1 MALAGFAYF
10 KNSFE
15 VHYLCV
21 RDIVRQ
27 FDLSTFAAIKLFQNG
42 IPENRDP
49 GPPSGTP
56 KWDPKWVPL
65 RGPRSQFSGMPF
77 KT

>member
-15 VHYLCV
+15 VHFLCV

-27 FDLSTFAAIKLFQNG
+27 FDLFTFAAIKLFQNLMRLTNLYTSFTSF
-42 IPENRDP
+42 EQQATKNKFFHQ
-49 GPPSGTP
+49 SMQA
-56 KWDPKWVPL
+56 
-65 RGPRSQFSGMPF
+65 SY
-77 KT
+77 